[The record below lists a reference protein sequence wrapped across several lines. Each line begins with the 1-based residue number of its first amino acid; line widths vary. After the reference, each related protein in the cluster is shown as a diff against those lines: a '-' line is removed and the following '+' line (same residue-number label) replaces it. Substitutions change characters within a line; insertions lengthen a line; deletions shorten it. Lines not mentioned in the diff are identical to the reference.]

1 MALIPYGAN
10 MIHLSGSLAFDR
22 IMTFPGHFEDHI
34 LPEKL
39 HFLNVCFPIDRVE
52 VKRGGTAGN
61 IAYTLALLNEPSV
74 IYTSVGKDF
83 AEYGQELEALGISLE
98 GVNTVGDD
106 FTACAYITSDQ
117 AGNQITGFSPAAMK
131 VPAFPGKT
139 PAVKEGDWALIGPG
153 NMDDMVNLAA
163 FYRENGVK
171 YIFDPGQQITSMTG
185 EQLVAGFTGATVLI
199 GNDYEIELIGKMTG
213 LDREALLDRVEYLI
227 VTYGSKGSCI
237 LHKGT
242 KPYDVP
248 AVTPEAVSDPTG
260 AGDSYRSGLLKGLH
274 AGMGIAFA
282 ARLGAVSSSFCVE
295 QYGTQL
301 HSFDAESFRARYE
314 SAFGPMPVLK

>member
-1 MALIPYGAN
+1 

-39 HFLNVCFPIDRVE
+39 HFLNVCFPIDHVE
-52 VKRGGTAGN
+52 EKRGGTAGN
-61 IAYTLALLNEPSV
+61 IAYTLSLLNEPSA

-83 AEYGQELEALGISLE
+83 AEYGRELEALGISLE
-98 GVNTVGDD
+98 GVKAVDD

-131 VPAFPGKT
+131 VPAFPDKK

-153 NMDDMVNLAA
+153 NVDDMVNLAA

-185 EQLVAGFTGATVLI
+185 EQLASGFTGATVLI

-213 LDREALLDRVEYLI
+213 LDRDALLDRVEFLI
-227 VTYGSKGSCI
+227 VTYGSKGSTI
-237 LHKGT
+237 LAKGV

-248 AVTPEAVSDPTG
+248 AVKPDVVSDPTG

-274 AGMGIAFA
+274 AGMRIPFA

-295 QYGTQL
+295 KYGTQL
-301 HSFDAESFRARYE
+301 HTFDAETFRQRYE
-314 SAFGPMPVLK
+314 AAFGPMPVIK